1 MNLKIIM
8 PSYLC
13 GDTNENELNV
23 CCSNL
28 QELYSVLSKECLE
41 IVNIIFDENKM
52 FKRGVILALDGK
64 MIKKTNYNQ
73 IEFGEHSVLE
83 ILLQLAGG

>member
-1 MNLKIIM
+1 MNLKVVL

-13 GDTNENELNV
+13 EDANENELNV

-28 QELYSVLSKECLE
+28 QGLYSVLLKECSG
-41 IVNIIFDENKM
+41 IVNKIFDEDKM
-52 FKRGVILALDGK
+52 LKRGVILALDGK
-64 MIKKTNYNQ
+64 MINKSNYDQ